1 MRKRL
6 ILLMVI
12 TLLVISVF
20 NTATVFGASA
30 SFSVSG
36 GGKYNVGDTV
46 RITYTYSADSLGIA
60 KTTLKYDSSI
70 LQYQSCSG
78 GTAPTSA
85 AGELPVL
92 AGGDGTLLKTISVTV
107 TFKALK
113 TGSSTIS
120 FSHDEVLDYDG
131 HSLSV
136 SSKSTTV
143 TVTNSSSSAS
153 GNANL
158 ASLSVSAGTLSPSF
172 SASRTSY
179 TVNVDN
185 DVTVCTISATPA
197 DSGASISVSGSM
209 YLSVGTNTRK
219 VTVTAEN
226 GTTKTYTITII
237 RSGDGSSSEGT
248 DTEDPN
254 GGDAQNPA
262 EDIKVTVGD
271 KEYIVNDTF
280 TENDFPTGFTMTIA
294 QYGDHEIPVI
304 KDNALKY
311 TLALLTDPET
321 GDSRWFFYD
330 EETDTFSERVEM
342 TADEAM
348 EYASLLSDSGK
359 PDGGEKGMTAS
370 DKILFAGLGAT
381 VAALAVAVMVLQ
393 VKILRRKKPRKAPQI
408 PYSQDQD
415 TPDDASHG
423 SGTDQMG
430 EDDNGE
436 TGHEKEEPDTD
447 PGADN

>member
-36 GGKYNVGDTV
+36 GDKYNVGDTV
-46 RITYTYSADSLGIA
+46 RITYTYSGATFGVA
-60 KTTLKYDSSI
+60 TTVIKYDPSI
-70 LQYQSCSG
+70 LQYQSPPSG
-78 GTAPTSA
+78 GEGPSTASGEIRVI
-85 AGELPVL
+85 AGS
-92 AGGDGTLLKTISVTV
+92 GNQSSTLSVTV

-113 TGSSTIS
+113 AGSSTIS
-120 FSHDEVLDYDG
+120 FSHDVVDYDFNQ
-131 HSLSV
+131 LSV
-136 SSKSTTV
+136 PSKSTTV

-179 TVNVDN
+179 TVNVGN

-262 EDIKVTVGD
+262 EDIKATVGD

-348 EYASLLSDSGK
+348 EYANLLSDSGK

-415 TPDDASHG
+415 TLDDASHG

>member
-1 MRKRL
+1 
-6 ILLMVI
+6 
-12 TLLVISVF
+12 
-20 NTATVFGASA
+20 
-30 SFSVSG
+30 
-36 GGKYNVGDTV
+36 
-46 RITYTYSADSLGIA
+46 
-60 KTTLKYDSSI
+60 
-70 LQYQSCSG
+70 
-78 GTAPTSA
+78 
-85 AGELPVL
+85 
-92 AGGDGTLLKTISVTV
+92 
-107 TFKALK
+107 
-113 TGSSTIS
+113 
-120 FSHDEVLDYDG
+120 
-131 HSLSV
+131 
-136 SSKSTTV
+136 
-143 TVTNSSSSAS
+143 
-153 GNANL
+153 
-158 ASLSVSAGTLSPSF
+158 
-172 SASRTSY
+172 
-179 TVNVDN
+179 
-185 DVTVCTISATPA
+185 
-197 DSGASISVSGSM
+197 
-209 YLSVGTNTRK
+209 
-219 VTVTAEN
+219 
-226 GTTKTYTITII
+226 
-237 RSGDGSSSEGT
+237 
-248 DTEDPN
+248 
-254 GGDAQNPA
+254 
-262 EDIKVTVGD
+262 
-271 KEYIVNDTF
+271 
-280 TENDFPTGFTMTIA
+280 MTIA

-348 EYASLLSDSGK
+348 EYANLLSDSGK

-415 TPDDASHG
+415 TLDDASHG

>member
-12 TLLVISVF
+12 TLLVISAF

-36 GGKYNVGDTV
+36 EDTYNVGDTV
-46 RITYTYSADSLGIA
+46 KITYTYSADSLGIA
-60 KTTLKYDSSI
+60 KTTLKYDPSI
-70 LQYQSCSG
+70 LQYQFCSG
-78 GTAPTSA
+78 GKAPTSA

-348 EYASLLSDSGK
+348 EYANLLSDSGK

-415 TPDDASHG
+415 TLDDASHG

-430 EDDNGE
+430 ADDNGE
-436 TGHEKEEPDTD
+436 TGHEKDEPDTD

>member
-12 TLLVISVF
+12 TLLMISAF

-36 GGKYNVGDTV
+36 GGTYNVGDTV
-46 RITYTYSADSLGIA
+46 RITYTYSGATFGVA
-60 KTTLKYDSSI
+60 TTVIKYDPSI
-70 LQYQSCSG
+70 LQYQSPPSG
-78 GTAPTSA
+78 GEGPSTASGEIRVI
-85 AGELPVL
+85 AGS
-92 AGGDGTLLKTISVTV
+92 GNQSSTLSVTV

-113 TGSSTIS
+113 AGSSTIS
-120 FSHDEVLDYDG
+120 FSHDGVDYDFNQ
-131 HSLSV
+131 LSV
-136 SSKSTTV
+136 PSKSTTV

-158 ASLSVSAGTLSPSF
+158 ASLSVSAGTLSRSF

-209 YLSVGTNTRK
+209 YLSEGTNTRK

-280 TENDFPTGFTMTIA
+280 TENDFPTGFTMTRA

-348 EYASLLSDSGK
+348 EYANLLSDSGK

>member
-12 TLLVISVF
+12 TLLVISAF

-36 GGKYNVGDTV
+36 GGTYNVGDTV
-46 RITYTYSADSLGIA
+46 RITYTYSGATFGVA
-60 KTTLKYDSSI
+60 TTVIKYDPSI
-70 LQYQSCSG
+70 LQYQSPPSG
-78 GTAPTSA
+78 GEGPSTASGEIRVI
-85 AGELPVL
+85 AGS
-92 AGGDGTLLKTISVTV
+92 GNQSSTLSVTV

-113 TGSSTIS
+113 AGSSTIS
-120 FSHDEVLDYDG
+120 FSHDVVDYDFNQ
-131 HSLSV
+131 LSV
-136 SSKSTTV
+136 PSKSTTV

-262 EDIKVTVGD
+262 EDIKTTVGD

-348 EYASLLSDSGK
+348 EYANLLSDSGK

-415 TPDDASHG
+415 PPDDASHG

>member
-1 MRKRL
+1 MDSLIIIKAQTLLYNNGININTQAFYEYPSIRSLAKFIESKKEVADSESSTEELATISEIKHKNKRTKISYKN
-6 ILLMVI
+6 ILL
-12 TLLVISVF
+12 
-20 NTATVFGASA
+20 FGATGFLGIHILHSILQNSSA
-30 SFSVSG
+30 HIYCIIREKDNLNSISRFYNKFEFYFGKEELEKYKDRITTITGNILKEKFGLSTDSYDELGSLVDCVINSAAIVKHYGNYSDFYNTNVFATKQMVDFCIKYHAHFHYISTMSVSG
-36 GGKYNVGDTV
+36 YGLVECPD
-46 RITYTYSADSLGIA
+46 R
-60 KTTLKYDSSI
+60 
-70 LQYQSCSG
+70 
-78 GTAPTSA
+78 
-85 AGELPVL
+85 
-92 AGGDGTLLKTISVTV
+92 
-107 TFKALK
+107 
-113 TGSSTIS
+113 
-120 FSHDEVLDYDG
+120 
-131 HSLSV
+131 
-136 SSKSTTV
+136 
-143 TVTNSSSSAS
+143 
-153 GNANL
+153 
-158 ASLSVSAGTLSPSF
+158 
-172 SASRTSY
+172 
-179 TVNVDN
+179 
-185 DVTVCTISATPA
+185 
-197 DSGASISVSGSM
+197 
-209 YLSVGTNTRK
+209 
-219 VTVTAEN
+219 
-226 GTTKTYTITII
+226 
-237 RSGDGSSSEGT
+237 
-248 DTEDPN
+248 
-254 GGDAQNPA
+254 
-262 EDIKVTVGD
+262 
-271 KEYIVNDTF
+271 TF

-348 EYASLLSDSGK
+348 EYANLLSDSGK

-415 TPDDASHG
+415 TLDDASHG

-447 PGADN
+447 PARLLPVPCGYLPD

>member
-12 TLLVISVF
+12 TLLMISAF

-36 GGKYNVGDTV
+36 GGTYNVGDTV
-46 RITYTYSADSLGIA
+46 RITYTYSGATFGVA
-60 KTTLKYDSSI
+60 TTVIKYDPSI
-70 LQYQSCSG
+70 LQYQSPPSG
-78 GTAPTSA
+78 GEGPSTASGEIRVI
-85 AGELPVL
+85 AGS
-92 AGGDGTLLKTISVTV
+92 GNQSSTLSVTV

-113 TGSSTIS
+113 AGSSTIS
-120 FSHDEVLDYDG
+120 FSHDVVDYDFNQ
-131 HSLSV
+131 LSV
-136 SSKSTTV
+136 PSKSTTV

-248 DTEDPN
+248 DTEDPH

-262 EDIKVTVGD
+262 EDIKTTVGD

-348 EYASLLSDSGK
+348 EYANLLSDSGK

>member
-12 TLLVISVF
+12 TLLVISAF

-36 GGKYNVGDTV
+36 GGTYNVGDTV
-46 RITYTYSADSLGIA
+46 RITYTYSGATFGVA
-60 KTTLKYDSSI
+60 TTVIKYDPSI
-70 LQYQSCSG
+70 LQYQSPPSG
-78 GTAPTSA
+78 GEGPSTASGEIRVI
-85 AGELPVL
+85 AGS
-92 AGGDGTLLKTISVTV
+92 GNQSSTLSVTV

-113 TGSSTIS
+113 AGSSTIS
-120 FSHDEVLDYDG
+120 FSHDVVDYDFNQ
-131 HSLSV
+131 LSV
-136 SSKSTTV
+136 PSKSTTV

-262 EDIKVTVGD
+262 EDIKATVGD

-348 EYASLLSDSGK
+348 EYANLLSDSGK

-393 VKILRRKKPRKAPQI
+393 VKILRRKKPRKALQI

-436 TGHEKEEPDTD
+436 TGHEKDEPDID

>member
-12 TLLVISVF
+12 TLLVISAF

-36 GGKYNVGDTV
+36 GGTYNVGDTV
-46 RITYTYSADSLGIA
+46 RITYTYSGATFGVA
-60 KTTLKYDSSI
+60 TTVIKYDPSI
-70 LQYQSCSG
+70 LQYQSPPSG
-78 GTAPTSA
+78 GEGPSTASGEIRVI
-85 AGELPVL
+85 AGS
-92 AGGDGTLLKTISVTV
+92 GNQSSTLSVTV

-113 TGSSTIS
+113 AGSSTIS
-120 FSHDEVLDYDG
+120 FSHDVVDYDFNQ
-131 HSLSV
+131 LSV
-136 SSKSTTV
+136 PSKSTTV

-197 DSGASISVSGSM
+197 DSGASISVSCSM

-262 EDIKVTVGD
+262 EDIKATVGD

-348 EYASLLSDSGK
+348 EYANLLSDSGK

-436 TGHEKEEPDTD
+436 TGHEKDEPDTD

>member
-12 TLLVISVF
+12 TLLVISAF

-36 GGKYNVGDTV
+36 GGTYNVGDTV
-46 RITYTYSADSLGIA
+46 RITYTYSGATFGVA
-60 KTTLKYDSSI
+60 TTVIKYDPSI
-70 LQYQSCSG
+70 LQYQSPPSG
-78 GTAPTSA
+78 GEGPSTASGEIRVI
-85 AGELPVL
+85 AGS
-92 AGGDGTLLKTISVTV
+92 GNQSSTLSVTV

-113 TGSSTIS
+113 AGSSTIS
-120 FSHDEVLDYDG
+120 FSHDVVDYDFNQ
-131 HSLSV
+131 LSV
-136 SSKSTTV
+136 PSKSTTV

-262 EDIKVTVGD
+262 EDIKATVGD

-348 EYASLLSDSGK
+348 EYANLLSDSGK

-415 TPDDASHG
+415 TLDDASHG

>member
-12 TLLVISVF
+12 TLLVISAF

-36 GGKYNVGDTV
+36 GGTYNVGDTV
-46 RITYTYSADSLGIA
+46 RITYTYSGATFGVA
-60 KTTLKYDSSI
+60 TTVIKYDPSI
-70 LQYQSCSG
+70 LQYQSPPSG
-78 GTAPTSA
+78 GEGPSTASGEIRVI
-85 AGELPVL
+85 AGS
-92 AGGDGTLLKTISVTV
+92 GNQSSTLSVTV

-113 TGSSTIS
+113 AGSSTIS
-120 FSHDEVLDYDG
+120 FSHDVVDYDFNQ
-131 HSLSV
+131 LSV
-136 SSKSTTV
+136 PSKSTTV

-262 EDIKVTVGD
+262 EDIKATVGD

-348 EYASLLSDSGK
+348 EYANLLSDSGK

>member
-12 TLLVISVF
+12 TLLVISAF

-36 GGKYNVGDTV
+36 GGTYNVGDTV
-46 RITYTYSADSLGIA
+46 RITYTYSGATFGVA
-60 KTTLKYDSSI
+60 TTVIKYDPSI
-70 LQYQSCSG
+70 LQYQSPPSG
-78 GTAPTSA
+78 GEGPSTASGEIRVI
-85 AGELPVL
+85 AGS
-92 AGGDGTLLKTISVTV
+92 GNQSSTLSVTV

-113 TGSSTIS
+113 AGSSTIS
-120 FSHDEVLDYDG
+120 FSHDVVDYDFNQ
-131 HSLSV
+131 LSV
-136 SSKSTTV
+136 PSKSTTV

-262 EDIKVTVGD
+262 EDIKTTVGD

-348 EYASLLSDSGK
+348 EYANLLSDSGK

-415 TPDDASHG
+415 TLDDVSHG

>member
-12 TLLVISVF
+12 TLLVISAF

-36 GGKYNVGDTV
+36 GGTYNVGDTV
-46 RITYTYSADSLGIA
+46 RITYTYSGATFGVA
-60 KTTLKYDSSI
+60 TTVIKYDPSI
-70 LQYQSCSG
+70 LQYQSPPSG
-78 GTAPTSA
+78 GEGPSTASGEIRVI
-85 AGELPVL
+85 AGS
-92 AGGDGTLLKTISVTV
+92 GNQSSTLSVTV

-113 TGSSTIS
+113 AGSSTIS
-120 FSHDEVLDYDG
+120 FSHDVVDYDFNQ
-131 HSLSV
+131 LSV
-136 SSKSTTV
+136 PSKSTTV

-248 DTEDPN
+248 DTEDPH

-262 EDIKVTVGD
+262 EDIKTTVGD

-348 EYASLLSDSGK
+348 EYANLLSDSGK